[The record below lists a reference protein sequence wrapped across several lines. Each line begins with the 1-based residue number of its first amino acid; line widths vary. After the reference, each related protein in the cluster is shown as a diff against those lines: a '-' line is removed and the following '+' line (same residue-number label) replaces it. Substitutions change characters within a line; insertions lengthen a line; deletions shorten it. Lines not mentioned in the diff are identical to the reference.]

1 MLDLKNYKNPATNF
15 IKDERSLR
23 TLVVSSKLQI
33 IVSKICL
40 LLDQVLARERIAY
53 SMQITPLIK
62 SLLKYVF
69 HSHIILCTIVFSRI
83 SEQARASNK
92 WVNFLEEII
101 KNKFNKTLQD
111 QIKKSGQTKS
121 I

>member
-33 IVSKICL
+33 IVSKLCL

-53 SMQITPLIK
+53 SM
-62 SLLKYVF
+62 
-69 HSHIILCTIVFSRI
+69 
-83 SEQARASNK
+83 
-92 WVNFLEEII
+92 
-101 KNKFNKTLQD
+101 
-111 QIKKSGQTKS
+111 
-121 I
+121 